1 MRLKN
6 VFIIILLLPVI
17 AFASFAKT
25 TDLLDI
31 PTAAIMN
38 NGELSGA
45 LYFSMA
51 SNFADDKVPFD
62 YNIAFSYGLFDMFDI
77 SLNMFT
83 LTDYTLGVQYNFVKP
98 TANLPAVSFG
108 IRNITYRQYIDA
120 SGGGDSINS
129 GFADYSYTMR
139 ASDWFSIYVVATK
152 DFKKFGKYTI
162 GLGRGEFVG
171 YGRGQ
176 YLSTAAFFDDQ
187 ALTDGATEYM
197 FGLFGGVEIPIIKN
211 LNFLGE
217 VTGRDV
223 NMGLEYAIAGFN
235 IAGGLTHAELFTAG
249 DPTLRP
255 RIDLGANYTYSF
267 GTAVKKESNG
277 YLIINIVDN
286 ATNKLLPA
294 VITFEESTIKPISIA
309 SGYVK
314 MQIKPGK
321 YKIKIE
327 ANNYKWQKRE
337 FSISSSATSEINI
350 KLNKKDDTE
359 TVNHDKAIAL
369 AKEAKEKL
377 NKGDIAGALLK
388 LDEAQK
394 LSPDDPTV
402 LAYMQEANTKKSQ
415 MIKTYKEN
423 ALMYEQK
430 GWAKSA
436 ISEWNSLLLLD
447 KNNTEAKDHIKNL
460 EKDANKTEVKKDDTV
475 KTETKKIDPEKVYEE
490 GYMAYLA
497 GDYKTAIKKFE
508 EVLKA
513 SPNHEKAQKYL
524 DKAKKR
530 L

>member
-1 MRLKN
+1 MRLKSL
-6 VFIIILLLPVI
+6 FILIILLPI
-17 AFASFAKT
+17 MAFAAFAKP
-25 TDLLDI
+25 TDLLKV
-31 PTAAIMN
+31 PTADILK

-45 LYFSMA
+45 VFLSAA
-51 SNFADDKVPFD
+51 SNFTDDKVPFD
-62 YNIAFSYGLFDMFDI
+62 YNVAVSYGLLDMFDI
-77 SLNMFT
+77 TLNMFT
-83 LTDYTLGVQYNFVKP
+83 YLDYTLGVQYNFLKSGG
-98 TANLPAVSFG
+98 ALPSMSVG
-108 IRNITYRQYIDA
+108 IRNITYRKYIDEG
-120 SGGGDSINS
+120 GGGDSINS
-129 GFADYSYTMR
+129 GLTDYAYADR
-139 ASDWFSIYVVATK
+139 AEDWFSIYFVATK
-152 DFKKFGKYTI
+152 DFNKFGKYTV
-162 GLGRGEFVG
+162 GLGRGEFIG
-171 YGRGQ
+171 YGRGR
-176 YLSTAAFFDDQ
+176 YLSTAAFIDDSV
-187 ALTDGATEYM
+187 LSGATNYM
-197 FGLFGGVEIPIIKN
+197 FGLFGGAEIPIIPN
-211 LNFLGE
+211 LNFVGE

-223 NMGLEYAIAGFN
+223 NMGLEYTIAGFN
-235 IAGGLTHAELFTAG
+235 ISGGLTHAELFTAG
-249 DPTLRP
+249 DPALRP
-255 RIDLGANYTYSF
+255 RIDLGVSYSYYF
-267 GTAVKKESNG
+267 GGTTSKKESNG
-277 YLIINIVDN
+277 ILIVNIVDN
-286 ATNKLLPA
+286 TTNKLLPA
-294 VITFEESTIKPISIA
+294 TITFEETEIKPIQVA
-309 SGYVK
+309 NGYVK

-327 ANNYKWQKRE
+327 SNNYKWQKRE
-337 FSISSSATSEINI
+337 FSVSSNATSEINI

-359 TVNHDKAIAL
+359 QVNQTKAVAL

-402 LAYMQEANTKKSQ
+402 LAYRQEANTKRAQ

-436 ISEWNSLLLLD
+436 ISEWNALLLLD
-447 KNNTEAKDHIKNL
+447 KNNAEAKEHIKNL
-460 EKDANKTEVKKDDTV
+460 EKDANKTETKKDEV

>member
-6 VFIIILLLPVI
+6 IFIIILLLPVI
-17 AFASFAKT
+17 AFASFAKP
-25 TDLLDI
+25 TDLLDV
-31 PTAAIMN
+31 PTAAVMK
-38 NGELSGA
+38 NGELSGS
-45 LYFSMA
+45 LFFSMA
-51 SNFADDKVPFD
+51 SKFSDDKVPFD
-62 YNIAFSYGLFDMFDI
+62 YNVAVSYGILDMLDI
-77 SLNMFT
+77 TLNMFT
-83 LTDYTLGVQYNFVKP
+83 YLDYTLGVQYNFLKSS
-98 TANLPAVSFG
+98 ASLPSISVG
-108 IRNITYRQYIDA
+108 VRNITYRKYIDEG
-120 SGGGDSINS
+120 GGGDSITS
-129 GFADYSYTMR
+129 GFTDNSYADR
-139 ASDWFSIYVVATK
+139 ADDWFSLYLVATK

-162 GLGRGEFVG
+162 GIGRGEFVG
-171 YGRGQ
+171 YCRGR
-176 YLSTAAFFDDQ
+176 YLSTAAFLDDSVL
-187 ALTDGATEYM
+187 AGATNYM
-197 FGLFGGVEIPIIKN
+197 FGLFGGAEIPIIPN
-211 LNFLGE
+211 LNFVGE

-223 NMGLEYAIAGFN
+223 NMGLEYMIAGFN
-235 IAGGLTHAELFTAG
+235 ISGGLTHAELFTAG
-249 DPTLRP
+249 DPSLKP
-255 RIDLGANYTYSF
+255 RIDLGVSYSYNF
-267 GTAVKKESNG
+267 GSAPQKKQTSG
-277 YLIINIVDN
+277 TLIINVVDN
-286 ATNKLLPA
+286 SSNKLLPA
-294 VITFEESTIKPISIA
+294 TITFEDMDIKPIA
-309 SGYVK
+309 VANGYVK

-327 ANNYKWQKRE
+327 SNNYKWQKRE
-337 FSISSSATSEINI
+337 FSVTSNATSEINI

-359 TVNHDKAIAL
+359 EINQNKAVSL

-402 LAYMQEANTKKSQ
+402 LAYMQEANTKKAQ

-436 ISEWNSLLLLD
+436 ISEWNALLLLD
-447 KNNTEAKDHIKNL
+447 KNNAEAKDHIKNL
-460 EKDANKTEVKKDDTV
+460 EKDANKTETKKETV

-513 SPNHEKAQKYL
+513 DPNHEKAQKYL